1 MPKTSA
7 QSTIREIDRHT
18 ERRPSKNSEIGSFKK
33 KKRQF
38 PNQLARPKKNII
50 LFFRRPKGMT
60 P

>member
-33 KKRQF
+33 KKKRQF
-38 PNQLARPKKNII
+38 PNQLARPKKT
-50 LFFRRPKGMT
+50 LFYFFDDPKG
-60 P
+60 